1 MIKKYNYKE
10 KIIPR
15 YVNLFSIPKTNKKE
29 EEEKKEQSN
38 ISIIPEGRLGNHL
51 FQIISCWAYA
61 KKYNIE
67 FVLDPSYRINYK
79 KYYDYFFNQINLKD
93 TSKFSTYIKGIY
105 QNILNRFDP
114 FFINRKLIKSYLQN
128 SDNFNIYREELLKI
142 FFNIEQVTEK
152 NNNFF
157 IHIRLTDF
165 LNSKQHNINLETYY
179 KKAIE
184 YIDSLVDINSIN
196 FYIISD
202 DIEKAKQKKYLT
214 LLPPNNT
221 IYIDNKEYDELKTF
235 ELCKNCSGAIIGN
248 STFAWWLAYIINC
261 PNKIVVCPNKFINS
275 NYDFSGLYLDYK
287 IINV

>member
-1 MIKKYNYKE
+1 MIKYGNYKQ

-15 YVNLFSIPKTNKKE
+15 YVNLFPKKQEKI
-29 EEEKKEQSN
+29 EEKKEKY

-61 KKYNIE
+61 KKYNMD
-67 FVLDPSYRINYK
+67 FVLDSSYETNYK
-79 KYYDYFFNQINLKD
+79 KYYNEFFNKISLKD
-93 TSKFSTYIKGIY
+93 VSKFSNYIKGIY
-105 QNILNRFDP
+105 QNILYIFDP
-114 FFINRKLIKSYLQN
+114 FFINRKLINSYLQN
-128 SDNFNIYREELLKI
+128 SNNFNDYRQEVLKT
-142 FFNIEQVTEK
+142 FFNIKEVNEQ

-165 LNSKQHNINLETYY
+165 LKSKEHNINLETYY
-179 KKAIE
+179 KKAID
-184 YIDSLVDINSIN
+184 YIKSLIDINSIN

-202 DIEKAKQKKYLT
+202 DIEKAKQKEYLQ
-214 LLPPNNT
+214 LLPSNNI
-221 IYIDNKEYDELKTF
+221 IYIDNKEYDEFKTF

-261 PNKIVVCPNKFINS
+261 PNKIVVCPSKFINS